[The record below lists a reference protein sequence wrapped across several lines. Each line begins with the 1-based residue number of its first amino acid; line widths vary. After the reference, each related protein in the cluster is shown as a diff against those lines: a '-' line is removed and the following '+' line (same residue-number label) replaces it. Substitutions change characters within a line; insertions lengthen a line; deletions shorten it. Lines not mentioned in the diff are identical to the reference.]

1 MPRFNFA
8 DYLRFKET
16 SRISRDIEKQ
26 KKEELDRLMKTN
38 EKNNQ
43 LRKIYGNRNLESKVL
58 PTQINFNPFLNKKL
72 KPSAPI
78 PKHPDPK
85 KHYTFEK
92 LPSSPTNKER
102 NNFNVKIDTKKKPVE
117 NNIYFSKAMPSHRD
131 YEKFKKSEY
140 IYKPQLDL
148 PAMGWIQQCILCCNL
163 TTSIEE
169 IYPYKLYCCN
179 RCQKKYSEKRKL
191 RRASLI
197 AIESNNFHL
206 YQ

>member
-26 KKEELDRLMKTN
+26 KKEELDRLMNTN

-43 LRKIYGNRNLESKVL
+43 LRKIYGTQKLESKVL
-58 PTQINFNPFLNKKL
+58 PTQINFNPFLYKKL

-78 PKHPDPK
+78 PRHPDPNN
-85 KHYTFEK
+85 HNTFNK
-92 LPSSPTNKER
+92 LLCFPTNKER
-102 NNFNVKIDTKKKPVE
+102 NHFNIKIDTKKRPVE
-117 NNIYFSKAMPSHRD
+117 NDIYFSKDIPSHID
-131 YEKFKKSEY
+131 YEMFKKSKY
-140 IYKPQLDL
+140 IYTPLLDL
-148 PAMGWIQQCILCCNL
+148 PAMGWIQKCILCSNL
-163 TTSIEE
+163 TSSIED
-169 IYPYKLYCCN
+169 IYPYKLHCCN

-191 RRASLI
+191 RKASLI